1 LDAARNGELELDGAR
16 VRNGRELTTR
26 AASPAA
32 LRRGQPQVGR
42 PVTPLEAA
50 MAPAVRYGLAE
61 TVADRLR
68 ETILHGYFAPDER
81 LREEHLAELL
91 QVSRGPVREALTQ
104 LEREGLVVIRPN
116 RGASVAR
123 LSTVDLEEVYSLR
136 LVLER
141 LAVQYA
147 VRRATDEDFAA
158 MDRVMEALETAVAR
172 GITTQET
179 AALDTGFHDLIYQ
192 ASHHQRLIDAWAML
206 RSQLYLFLL
215 TRIVDGMRFREEI
228 VAKHA
233 RILAALKSRDEAR
246 ATDLIDSHIRSSYP
260 LVRKRTGAHQGT
272 DDLPASIITAPL
284 VGADESGGSGVTPS
298 SASGRVRRA
307 SRRGQS

>member
-1 LDAARNGELELDGAR
+1 VSGAPP
-16 VRNGRELTTR
+16 E
-26 AASPAA
+26 
-32 LRRGQPQVGR
+32 
-42 PVTPLEAA
+42 PLI
-50 MAPAVRYGLAE
+50 APAVRYGLAD

-68 ETILHGYFAPDER
+68 ETILHGYFGPEER

-104 LEREGLVVIRPN
+104 LEREGLVIIRPN

-147 VRRATDEDFAA
+147 VRRATDEDLAA
-158 MDRVMEALETAVAR
+158 MDRIMDALADAVDR

-192 ASHHQRLIDAWAML
+192 ASHHRRLIEAWSML

-215 TRIVDGMRFREEI
+215 TRIVGGMKFREEI

-233 RILAALKSRDEAR
+233 RILAAIKSRDEAH
-246 ATDLIDSHIRSSYP
+246 ATDLIDAHIRSSYP
-260 LVRKRTGAHQGT
+260 MVLKRTGAPQIAGELPGT
-272 DDLPASIITAPL
+272 PIAAPFPGNGDPIL
-284 VGADESGGSGVTPS
+284 GNEPTS
-298 SASGRVRRA
+298 SRASGRVRPA
-307 SRRGQS
+307 SRRGPS